1 MPDAK
6 KEVQL
11 TADTIFK
18 IRAKAAEGCVLC
30 KWALQSMT
38 EERVLR
44 NWPLGEDAEVRYPV
58 GAQRYHI
65 LGEIG
70 R

>member
-1 MPDAK
+1 MPEAK

-11 TADTIFK
+11 TAETVAK
-18 IRAKAAEGCVLC
+18 VRAKAEVGCVMC
-30 KWALQSMT
+30 KWALQAMT
-38 EERVLR
+38 GENVLR
-44 NWPLGEDAEVRYPV
+44 DWPLGEDAEVRYPV
-58 GAQRYHI
+58 EAQRYHI